1 MRKTYDIAHLDC
13 AFCAQKIEAEL
24 KQDKDVLNATY
35 NLANKKLIIDTK
47 EDVLIDPKK
56 IQNILDRIEPGS
68 KLVDIQPP
76 LFETNR
82 ELYRLLTSL
91 ILFVIGLWSS
101 NNLTL
106 LVAYLIGG
114 YPIFLKSF
122 KNILRGDFFDENFLM
137 VVASLGAIY
146 INEYVEAVAV
156 MLFYGFGEYLQ
167 DMAVERS
174 RRNIQDLLD
183 LDVEVAHV
191 LVEHQIQDIA
201 VEDVKIGD
209 TLVIQVG
216 EKVPVDGI
224 IIKGSSLIDRSLLTG
239 ESLLE
244 EVDVDSV
251 VFAGTLNQSA
261 PLTII
266 AQHLFEDSS
275 LAKMKKVL
283 DESALYQAEPE
294 KFITKFSKVYT
305 PVVLVLALLVAIVG
319 PILVPSVSSSDWTY
333 RALVFLVAS
342 CPCALVLSIPLSYFA
357 GIGKASKSNIL
368 VKGGQVLDDLVFMKK
383 AVFDKTGT
391 LSAGVFEVDQ
401 VVADNPGEL
410 LQLAASLEQYS
421 SHPLAQAILRANTLP
436 LLPMDHPKEFAGRGI
451 SGQYNQQTIHL
462 GSSWYMAQ
470 HQIDLP
476 ETIWHGSL
484 MHLAIDGQYRGTIE
498 LKDQMRPTTKST
510 MQALNH
516 QGITTYVLSGDQNTT
531 VSEMAQA
538 VGIDYAYGQLLPEDK
553 VEKLK
558 ELKTQLSPKEKI
570 MFVGDGI
577 NDSLVLQQA
586 DIGVAMGHQ
595 GADIS
600 IEVADMVL
608 MKDDLSQILEAMTI
622 AEKTRSIVLNNI
634 ILALVT
640 KAIVLVL
647 GALGYAPMLLAVFAD
662 VGVTLLAVLNS
673 LRILR

>member
-13 AFCAQKIEAEL
+13 AVCAQKIEAEL
-24 KQDKDVLNATY
+24 KEDKDVLNATY

-47 EDVLIDPKK
+47 EDVLIDSQK
-56 IQNILDRIEPGS
+56 IQKILDRIEPGS
-68 KLVDIQPP
+68 KIVEKQPQ

-101 NNLTL
+101 NNLIL
-106 LVAYLIGG
+106 LVAYLLGG

-122 KNILRGDFFDENFLM
+122 KNIRNRDFFDENFLM

-167 DMAVERS
+167 DLAVERS

-216 EKVPVDGI
+216 EKVPVDGV

-251 VFAGTLNQSA
+251 VLAGTLNQSA

-305 PVVLVLALLVAIVG
+305 PVVLVFALLVAIVG
-319 PILVPSVSSSDWTY
+319 PILVPAVSSTDWTY

-391 LSAGVFEVDQ
+391 LSAGIFEVDQ
-401 VVADNPGEL
+401 VVAENPSEL

-421 SHPLAQAILRANTLP
+421 AHPLAQAILRANTAP
-436 LLPMDHPKEFAGRGI
+436 LLPIDQPKEFAGRGI

-470 HQIDLP
+470 HQIQLP
-476 ETIWHGSL
+476 DETWQGSL
-484 MHLAIDGQYRGTIE
+484 MHLAIDGQYQGTIE
-498 LKDQMRPTTKST
+498 LKDQVRPTTQST
-510 MQALNH
+510 MEALHNK
-516 QGITTYVLSGDQNTT
+516 GITTYVLSGDRSAT
-531 VSEMAQA
+531 VQEMAQA

-553 VEKLK
+553 VEKLQQ
-558 ELKTQLSPKEKI
+558 LKTECSEKEKI

-577 NDSLVLQQA
+577 NDALVLQQA

-634 ILALVT
+634 TLALVT
-640 KAIVLVL
+640 KAIVLLL
-647 GALGYAPMLLAVFAD
+647 GTLGYAPMLLAVFAD

>member
-1 MRKTYDIAHLDC
+1 
-13 AFCAQKIEAEL
+13 
-24 KQDKDVLNATY
+24 
-35 NLANKKLIIDTK
+35 
-47 EDVLIDPKK
+47 
-56 IQNILDRIEPGS
+56 
-68 KLVDIQPP
+68 
-76 LFETNR
+76 
-82 ELYRLLTSL
+82 
-91 ILFVIGLWSS
+91 
-101 NNLTL
+101 
-106 LVAYLIGG
+106 
-114 YPIFLKSF
+114 
-122 KNILRGDFFDENFLM
+122 
-137 VVASLGAIY
+137 
-146 INEYVEAVAV
+146 
-156 MLFYGFGEYLQ
+156 
-167 DMAVERS
+167 
-174 RRNIQDLLD
+174 
-183 LDVEVAHV
+183 
-191 LVEHQIQDIA
+191 
-201 VEDVKIGD
+201 
-209 TLVIQVG
+209 
-216 EKVPVDGI
+216 
-224 IIKGSSLIDRSLLTG
+224 
-239 ESLLE
+239 
-244 EVDVDSV
+244 
-251 VFAGTLNQSA
+251 
-261 PLTII
+261 
-266 AQHLFEDSS
+266 
-275 LAKMKKVL
+275 
-283 DESALYQAEPE
+283 
-294 KFITKFSKVYT
+294 
-305 PVVLVLALLVAIVG
+305 LALLVAIVG

-436 LLPMDHPKEFAGRGI
+436 LLPMNHPKEFAGRGI

-538 VGIDYAYGQLLPEDK
+538 VGIDYAYGQLLPEEK

>member
-13 AFCAQKIEAEL
+13 AVCAQKIEAEL

>member
-13 AFCAQKIEAEL
+13 AVCAQKIEAEL

-224 IIKGSSLIDRSLLTG
+224 IIKGSSLIDRSLSTG